1 MKNIKFILN
10 IFLIVTLVL
19 VLESSSSV
27 KFNKIENNNIN
38 KTVNLS
44 TMALKIEEE
53 EYSKLY
59 SAKDSYVGDL
69 TGYGYDCPLCSGKL
83 ACLSNYNITN
93 GTVTYPDS
101 TYGTVKIVAS
111 SQNLPCG
118 TIIRFNSYKLSS
130 EPILAIVLDRGVLGN
145 DLDLLLESEDYAF
158 THVGR
163 TSIYYEVLRFGW

>member
-93 GTVTYPDS
+93 GTVTYSDS

-145 DLDLLLESEDYAF
+145 DLDLLSESEDYAY